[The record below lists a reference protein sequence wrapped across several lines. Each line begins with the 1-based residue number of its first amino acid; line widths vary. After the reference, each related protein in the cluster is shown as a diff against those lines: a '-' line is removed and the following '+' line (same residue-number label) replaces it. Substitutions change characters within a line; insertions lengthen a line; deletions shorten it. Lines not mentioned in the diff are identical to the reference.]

1 MAGRD
6 TEEEGLWIWML
17 RSLVPGLSW
26 KGTKDEALMVADEE
40 GGRKRENIAEEETY
54 IVIIS
59 LSQQL
64 IDSFID

>member
-1 MAGRD
+1 
-6 TEEEGLWIWML
+6 ML